1 MRYGYAFL
9 VFAGIFLLIA
19 PIAVP
24 VIKTSADFSMFN
36 TDWSGCS
43 EFAKVLAD
51 RGKLVPIL
59 YPYNSIDLKEESILI
74 VVGPDISFSSL
85 EIEEVRR
92 FLNTGGTLFL
102 ADDFGTANSLITGLG
117 IKGKFY
123 DKPLGDIFYDK
134 SADFPVVARIEDP
147 ELSYGVEKLVLN
159 IPSVITGLEGEVF
172 SSKVSVIGGNRKS
185 YPIMAETRYGAG
197 RVILLSDPD
206 IVINDM
212 MTENRDFIENLV
224 TYLGSDSFYFDD
236 AHHPDFNPYSVAT
249 IYIQRELDPGKA
261 FMVFAFVAAL
271 LVFIETGLLR
281 IIARSIGRFLVFRIY
296 YPFLHILCRHS
307 PRLSGVIQNTLMPAR
322 REEDM
327 FDDLPEGV
335 DIKILKRIIKEIRT
349 GSKYDAGHEQRK
361 GKRIYRKTK
370 SRNW

>member
-1 MRYGYAFL
+1 MRYVYAFL
-9 VFAGIFLLIA
+9 VFAGIFLLIV

-36 TDWSGCS
+36 TDWDGCS
-43 EFAKVLAD
+43 EFANVLAD
-51 RGKLVPIL
+51 QGKLVPIL
-59 YPYNSIDLKEESILI
+59 YPYNSFDLKEESILI
-74 VVGPDISFSSL
+74 VVGPDISFSPL
-85 EIEEVRR
+85 EIETVSK
-92 FLNTGGTLFL
+92 FLDKGGTLFL

-117 IKGKFY
+117 LNGSFY

-147 ELSYGVEKLVLN
+147 ELSYGVDKLVLN
-159 IPSVITGLEGEVF
+159 IPSVITGLEGEVY
-172 SSKVSVIGGNRKS
+172 SSKVSVIGEKRKS

-197 RVILLSDPD
+197 KIIMLSDPD
-206 IVINDM
+206 ILINDM
-212 MTENRDFIENLV
+212 MKENKAFIVNLV
-224 TYLGSDSFYFDD
+224 SYLGSDSFYFDD

-261 FMVFAFVAAL
+261 FIVFSFTVAL

-281 IIARSIGRFLVFRIY
+281 LIVRSIARFMVFRIY
-296 YPFLHILCRHS
+296 YPLLYILCRHI
-307 PRLSGVIQNTLMPAR
+307 PRLSGVIQNNLMPAR
-322 REEDM
+322 RGVDM
-327 FDDLPEGV
+327 FDELPEGV

-349 GSKYDAGHEQRK
+349 GSKYDAGYEQGRRQ
-361 GKRIYRKTK
+361 RIYRKTK

>member
-1 MRYGYAFL
+1 
-9 VFAGIFLLIA
+9 
-19 PIAVP
+19 
-24 VIKTSADFSMFN
+24 
-36 TDWSGCS
+36 
-43 EFAKVLAD
+43 
-51 RGKLVPIL
+51 
-59 YPYNSIDLKEESILI
+59 LKEESILI

-92 FLNTGGTLFL
+92 FLNKGGTLFL

-117 IKGKFY
+117 IKGKFC

-159 IPSVITGLEGEVF
+159 IPSVITGSEGEVF
-172 SSKVSVIGGNRKS
+172 SSKVSVIGEKRKS
-185 YPIMAETRYGAG
+185 YPIMAETRYGEG

-206 IVINDM
+206 ILINDM
-212 MTENRDFIENLV
+212 MTENRNFVENLV
-224 TYLGSDSFYFDD
+224 TYLGSDTFYFDD
-236 AHHPDFNPYSVAT
+236 AHHSDFNPYSAAT
-249 IYIQRELDPGKA
+249 VYIQREFDSGKA
-261 FMVFAFVAAL
+261 FMFFAFVAAL

-281 IIARSIGRFLVFRIY
+281 LITRSIGRFLVFHIY
-296 YPFLHILCRHS
+296 YPFLYILCRHS

-335 DIKILKRIIKEIRT
+335 DIKILKRIIKEIKT
-349 GSKYDAGHEQRK
+349 GSKYVAGHEQRK